1 MRFVEDASMKSL
13 AKLISSADVGWPV
26 HAAGARARVT
36 PFIVEKESW
45 QAGSRKM
52 IQNDSFSK
60 GQFFPPIWGV
70 KFVEKLG
77 FPNIF
82 GSGKKT

>member
-1 MRFVEDASMKSL
+1 
-13 AKLISSADVGWPV
+13 
-26 HAAGARARVT
+26 
-36 PFIVEKESW
+36 
-45 QAGSRKM
+45 M

-82 GSGKKT
+82 GSGKKPIKGFLVICFFLIKKDTKIPYLFLEKLGSKSKSGDLEERPYY